1 MAASHPLATVGTM
14 KLLHTSDWHV
24 GRGIRGR
31 SRADEHRAVL
41 AEIVEITAEEQ
52 VDVVLVTGDA
62 FDTATPTPEAEAIV
76 YRALLDLAD
85 TGAHVVVLA
94 GNHDNPRRWAAL
106 EPVLNRSTVHVAADV
121 RPPDDGGVLDL
132 QTASGE
138 VARIALVPFL
148 SQRSVVKADQLMSR
162 RADQHA
168 ARYAERARRV
178 LQALTAGFGPD
189 TVNIVAAHL
198 TVASGQPVLG
208 GGERAAHT
216 IFDYLVPPTAFPASA
231 QYVALGH
238 LHQPHRIPGAC
249 PIWYCGSPLHL
260 DFGEVERDHKAV
272 LVVEAEPNLPA
283 TVRTVDLT
291 RGRPLRTVRG
301 PLAELE
307 SRVAELGDAH
317 LRVVLTD
324 PERAGLADEVRE
336 RFPTAVD
343 VRIERDDE
351 AGDGEQAWELD
362 DFHQS
367 PADLFAQYLDEAQ
380 VTDPDL
386 TALFAELLE
395 QVADPQPEE
404 VAGASDPA

>member
-1 MAASHPLATVGTM
+1 M

-31 SRADEHRAVL
+31 SRAREHRAVL
-41 AEIVEITAEEQ
+41 AEIVEIAAEEQ
-52 VDVVLVTGDA
+52 VDLVLVAGDA
-62 FDTATPTPEAEAIV
+62 FDTASPTPEAEAIV

-85 TGAHVVVLA
+85 TGAHVVILA
-94 GNHDNPRRWAAL
+94 GNHDNPRRWRAIRPL
-106 EPVLNRSTVHVAADV
+106 LSRSTVHVAADV
-121 RPPDDGGVLDL
+121 RPPDQGGVLDL

-148 SQRSVVKADQLMSR
+148 SQRDIVRADQLMAR

-168 ARYAERARRV
+168 ARYADRARQV
-178 LQALTAGFGPD
+178 LAALTEGFGED

-216 IFDYLVPPTAFPASA
+216 IFDYVVPPTAFPAAA

-238 LHQPHRIPGAC
+238 LHQPHRIPGPC

-272 LVVEAEPNLPA
+272 LVVEAHPGLPA
-283 TVRTVDLT
+283 EVRQVVLT

-301 PLAELE
+301 SLAELE
-307 SRVAELGDAH
+307 DRIATLPDAH
-317 LRVVLTD
+317 LRVQVTD
-324 PERAGLADEVRE
+324 AERAGLADEVRD
-336 RFPTAVD
+336 RFPNVVD
-343 VRIERDDE
+343 VRVVREDDPDAPAE
-351 AGDGEQAWELD
+351 PGFTLD
-362 DFHQS
+362 DMHRS
-367 PADLFAQYLDEAQ
+367 PTDLFAEYLSEEQ
-380 VTDPDL
+380 VDDPDL
-386 TALFAELLE
+386 TALFADLLE
-395 QVADPQPEE
+395 TTV
-404 VAGASDPA
+404 ASDAP

>member
-1 MAASHPLATVGTM
+1 M

-41 AEIVEITAEEQ
+41 AEIVDIAAEEQ
-52 VDVVLVTGDA
+52 VDVVLVTGDM

-106 EPVLNRSTVHVAADV
+106 EPVLNRSTVHVASDV

-148 SQRSVVKADQLMSR
+148 SQRSVVKADQLMAR
-162 RADQHA
+162 RGDQHA
-168 ARYAERARRV
+168 ARYAERARRI
-178 LQALTAGFGPD
+178 LQALTAGFGDD

-272 LVVEAEPNLPA
+272 LVVDAAPGLPA
-283 TVRTVDLT
+283 QVRTVDLT

-301 PLAELE
+301 TVADLE
-307 SRVAELGDAH
+307 ARMDDLGDAH
-317 LRVVLTD
+317 LRVVLTEPD
-324 PERAGLADEVRE
+324 RAGLADEVRE
-336 RFPTAVD
+336 RFPTVVD
-343 VRIERDDE
+343 VRIARDDDE
-351 AGDGEQAWELD
+351 DGGEDVWELD

-367 PADLFAQYLDEAQ
+367 PVELFGQYLDELD
-380 VTDPDL
+380 VEDPDL
-386 TALFAELLE
+386 PALFGDLLE
-395 QVADPQPEE
+395 QVADPQLEE
-404 VAGASDPA
+404 ATGATDPA

>member
-1 MAASHPLATVGTM
+1 M

-41 AEIVEITAEEQ
+41 AEIVDIAVEEA

-62 FDTATPTPEAEAIV
+62 FDTASPTPEAESIV

-106 EPVLNRSTVHVAADV
+106 EPVLNRSTVHVASDV
-121 RPPDDGGVLDL
+121 RAPDRGGVLDL

-138 VARIALVPFL
+138 VARVALVPFL
-148 SQRSVVKADQLMSR
+148 SQRSVVKADQLMAR
-162 RADQHA
+162 RGDQHA
-168 ARYAERARRV
+168 ARYAERARRI
-178 LQALTAGFGPD
+178 LEALTAGFGPD

-238 LHQPHRIPGAC
+238 LHQPHRIPGPC

-272 LVVEAEPNLPA
+272 LVVEAEPGLPA
-283 TVRTVDLT
+283 SVRTVDLT
-291 RGRPLRTVRG
+291 RGRPLRTVKG
-301 PLAELE
+301 PAAELDQ
-307 SRVAELGDAH
+307 RVRDLGDAH
-317 LRVVLTD
+317 LRIVLTD
-324 PERAGLADEVRE
+324 PARAGLADEVRE

-343 VRIERDDE
+343 VRIARDDE
-351 AGDGEQAWELD
+351 EDGTDPDTWNLD

-380 VTDPDL
+380 VADPDL
-386 TALFAELLE
+386 TALFADLLE
-395 QVADPQPEE
+395 EVADPTLEE
-404 VAGASDPA
+404 ASHATDAP

>member
-1 MAASHPLATVGTM
+1 MAVSHPVATVVDM

-41 AEIVEITAEEQ
+41 AEIVEVAAEEQ

-62 FDTATPTPEAEAIV
+62 FDTATPTPEAEGIV

-106 EPVLNRSTVHVAADV
+106 EPVLNRSTVHVASDV

-148 SQRSVVKADQLMSR
+148 SQRSVVKADQLMAR
-162 RADQHA
+162 RGDQHA
-168 ARYAERARRV
+168 ARYAERAKRI
-178 LQALTAGFGPD
+178 LKALTAGFGPD

-238 LHQPHRIPGAC
+238 LHQPHQIPGAC

-283 TVRTVDLT
+283 TIRTVDLT
-291 RGRPLRTVRG
+291 QGRSLRTVRG

-307 SRVAELGDAH
+307 SRVAQLGDAH

-324 PERAGLADEVRE
+324 ADRAGLADEVRE

-343 VRIERDDE
+343 VRIDHEDRPDGDE
-351 AGDGEQAWELD
+351 ETWELD

-367 PADLFAQYLDEAQ
+367 PTDLFAQYLTEAQ
-380 VTDPDL
+380 VEDPDL
-386 TALFAELLE
+386 TALFGELLE
-395 QVADPQPEE
+395 QVADPQLEE
-404 VAGASDPA
+404 AAGAPDSP

>member
-1 MAASHPLATVGTM
+1 M

-41 AEIVEITAEEQ
+41 AEIVDIAAEEQ
-52 VDVVLVTGDA
+52 VDVVLVTGDM

-106 EPVLNRSTVHVAADV
+106 EPVLNRSTVHVASDV

-148 SQRSVVKADQLMSR
+148 SQRSVVKADQLMAR
-162 RADQHA
+162 RGDQHA
-168 ARYAERARRV
+168 ARYAERARRI
-178 LQALTAGFGPD
+178 LQALTAGFGDD

-272 LVVEAEPNLPA
+272 LVVDAAPGLPA
-283 TVRTVDLT
+283 QVRTVDLT

-301 PLAELE
+301 TVADLE
-307 SRVAELGDAH
+307 ARMDDLGDAH
-317 LRVVLTD
+317 LRVVLTEPD
-324 PERAGLADEVRE
+324 RAGLADEVRE
-336 RFPTAVD
+336 RFPTVVD
-343 VRIERDDE
+343 VRIARDDDE
-351 AGDGEQAWELD
+351 DGGEDVWELD

-367 PADLFAQYLDEAQ
+367 PVELFGQYLDELD
-380 VTDPDL
+380 VEDPDL
-386 TALFAELLE
+386 TALFGDLLE
-395 QVADPQPEE
+395 QVADPQLEE
-404 VAGASDPA
+404 ATGATDPA